1 MTKIVQQ
8 VKKIVKTLPCLGI
21 LDLDANL
28 IVETDASDIGY
39 DGIVKRILP
48 NSSTEQVVKYYLSI

>member
-21 LDLDANL
+21 PNPDANL

-39 DGIVKRILP
+39 DGIVKQILP